1 MNNWCIQYNIAIQL
15 NHSCM
20 FQFITD
26 NLNRLSQFIDFFLAS
41 ILLTIIMVIT
51 QKQWKWIRDLC
62 LFILGSTI
70 SGYLFSTAL
79 RAMFPQIYGLSEQ
92 LGNSMAS
99 VGVFLALVVIVERDY
114 WKIAVEKVLKDKLNN
129 KK

>member
-1 MNNWCIQYNIAIQL
+1 
-15 NHSCM
+15 M

-79 RAMFPQIYGLSEQ
+79 RAMFPQIYWLSEQ
-92 LGNSMAS
+92 LGNSIAS
-99 VGVFLALVVIVERDY
+99 VWMFLALVVIVERDY
-114 WKIAVEKVLKDKLNN
+114 WKIAVEKVIKDKLQ